1 MAAPTKDYS
10 VELIT
15 QRGRIIGRWERGAST
30 RDIADD
36 VGVSQRKIQCSAETT
51 RRRLRENSINC
62 HVPACKEVLNDNHRE
77 TRLGFALQ
85 YLGED
90 VNFWNHVI
98 FSDESYFTSVEVKA
112 RHCWRQKGTRYD
124 AENIQERAVSGRVR
138 RNYLGWM
145 WAYGPGELV
154 SLEGRFT
161 AREYIRVLEDIML
174 PTVRPMAIPDPHPI
188 MFVQDRSPIHTA
200 RIVNEW
206 FGEHCYGRRVEIR
219 YCTSR

>member
-1 MAAPTKDYS
+1 MAAPTKDNS

-15 QRGRIIGRWERGAST
+15 QRGRIIGRWEGGAST

-36 VGVSQRKIQCSAETT
+36 VGVSQRTVERWISRWQEEGSLANKPRRGRPRVTTPQQDEQIVAASRNNSKKTAVSITHDLQIQCSAETT

-112 RHCWRQKGTRYD
+112 RHCWRQKGTRGMMLKT
-124 AENIQERAVSGRVR
+124 SK
-138 RNYLGWM
+138 
-145 WAYGPGELV
+145 
-154 SLEGRFT
+154 
-161 AREYIRVLEDIML
+161 RE
-174 PTVRPMAIPDPHPI
+174 P
-188 MFVQDRSPIHTA
+188 
-200 RIVNEW
+200 
-206 FGEHCYGRRVEIR
+206 
-219 YCTSR
+219 

>member
-1 MAAPTKDYS
+1 M
-10 VELIT
+10 
-15 QRGRIIGRWERGAST
+15 QR

-36 VGVSQRKIQCSAETT
+36 VGVSQRTVERWISWWQEEGSLANKPRRGRPRVTAPQQDAQVIAASRNNSKKTAVSITHDLQIQCSAETT

-77 TRLGFALQ
+77 TRHGFALQ
-85 YLGED
+85 NLGED

-112 RHCWRQKGTRYD
+112 RHCWRQKDTRYD
-124 AENIQERAVSGRVR
+124 AENIKERAVSGRIG
-138 RNYLGWM
+138 RNYWGWM

-174 PTVRPMAIPDPHPI
+174 PTVST
-188 MFVQDRSPIHTA
+188 QSPIPP
-200 RIVNEW
+200 VKL
-206 FGEHCYGRRVEIR
+206 
-219 YCTSR
+219 